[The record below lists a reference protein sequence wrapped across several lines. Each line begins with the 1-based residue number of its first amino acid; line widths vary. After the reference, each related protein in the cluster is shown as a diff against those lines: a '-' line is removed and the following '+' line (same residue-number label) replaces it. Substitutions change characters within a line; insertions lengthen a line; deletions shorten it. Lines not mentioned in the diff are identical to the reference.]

1 MQFAVMTWVSDNV
14 KVGSLFGIVDKDK
27 PGQLPTPSAAGH
39 WADFKEI
46 DESRAPWA
54 DDAKEAIAEHGYY
67 LMGAGVTITEAFGD
81 PA

>member
-14 KVGSLFGIVDKDK
+14 KVGSIFGVLDKDN
-27 PGQLPTPSAAGH
+27 PGDLPDPSSVGH
-39 WADFKEI
+39 WADFREI

-54 DDAKEAIAEHGYY
+54 DEAKEAIAEHGYY